1 MNKKNIAK
9 IADMILNYE
18 TQLDLDENK
27 EQFEKKY
34 ESNLNSL
41 LEQVFEDCNTWR
53 KFDEVLLE
61 IDEIVQEKIKL
72 QNASRNWQNKKNY
85 I

>member
-41 LEQVFEDCNTWR
+41 LEQIFEDCNTWR

-72 QNASRNWQNKKNY
+72 QNASRN
-85 I
+85 

>member
-9 IADMILNYE
+9 IADMILNHE
-18 TQLDLDENK
+18 IQLDLDENK
-27 EQFEKKY
+27 EQLKKKY

-61 IDEIVQEKIKL
+61 IDEMVQEKIKL
-72 QNASRNWQNKKNY
+72 QNASRN
-85 I
+85 

>member
-18 TQLDLDENK
+18 IQLDLDENK
-27 EQFEKKY
+27 EQFKKKY

-61 IDEIVQEKIKL
+61 IDEMVQERIKL
-72 QNASRNWQNKKNY
+72 QNTSRN
-85 I
+85 

>member
-18 TQLDLDENK
+18 IQLDLDENK
-27 EQFEKKY
+27 EQFKKKY

-61 IDEIVQEKIKL
+61 IDEMVQEKIKL
-72 QNASRNWQNKKNY
+72 QNASRN
-85 I
+85 

>member
-27 EQFEKKY
+27 EQLKKKY

-61 IDEIVQEKIKL
+61 IDEMVQEKIKL
-72 QNASRNWQNKKNY
+72 QNASRN
-85 I
+85 

>member
-9 IADMILNYE
+9 IVDMILNYE
-18 TQLDLDENK
+18 IRLDLEEDKKQFKK
-27 EQFEKKY
+27 EY

-53 KFDEVLLE
+53 KFDEVLLT
-61 IDEIVQEKIKL
+61 IDEMVQEKIKL
-72 QNASRNWQNKKNY
+72 QNTSRN
-85 I
+85 

>member
-72 QNASRNWQNKKNY
+72 QNASRN
-85 I
+85 

>member
-18 TQLDLDENK
+18 IQLDSDENK
-27 EQFEKKY
+27 EQFKKKY

-61 IDEIVQEKIKL
+61 IDEMVQEKIKL
-72 QNASRNWQNKKNY
+72 QNASRN
-85 I
+85 

>member
-61 IDEIVQEKIKL
+61 IDEMVQEKIKL
-72 QNASRNWQNKKNY
+72 QNASRN
-85 I
+85 

>member
-18 TQLDLDENK
+18 IQLDLDENK
-27 EQFEKKY
+27 EQLKKKY

-61 IDEIVQEKIKL
+61 IDEMVREKIKL
-72 QNASRNWQNKKNY
+72 QNASRN
-85 I
+85 

>member
-18 TQLDLDENK
+18 VQLDLDENK
-27 EQFEKKY
+27 KQFKKEY

-41 LEQVFEDCNTWR
+41 LEQVFEDCDTWR

-61 IDEIVQEKIKL
+61 IDEMVQERIKL
-72 QNASRNWQNKKNY
+72 QNTSRS
-85 I
+85 

>member
-18 TQLDLDENK
+18 IQLDLDENK
-27 EQFEKKY
+27 EQLKKKY

-61 IDEIVQEKIKL
+61 IDEMVQEKIKL
-72 QNASRNWQNKKNY
+72 QNASRN
-85 I
+85 

>member
-18 TQLDLDENK
+18 TQLDLNENK

-72 QNASRNWQNKKNY
+72 QNASRN
-85 I
+85 

>member
-18 TQLDLDENK
+18 IQLDSDENK
-27 EQFEKKY
+27 EQFKKRY

-41 LEQVFEDCNTWR
+41 LEQIFEDCNTWR

-61 IDEIVQEKIKL
+61 IDEMVQEKIKL
-72 QNASRNWQNKKNY
+72 QNASRN
-85 I
+85 